1 MQDCKIARHTT
12 KSTKSTK
19 LKIKYTL
26 YSTVNPDTDKRTKPI
41 FNLDKEALYNFFTLN
56 NHFKNHLLSVVRL
69 SG

>member
-41 FNLDKEALYNFFTLN
+41 FNLDKEALYNYNINIYIIIYILI
-56 NHFKNHLLSVVRL
+56 L
-69 SG
+69 